1 MVKECME
8 ALADTLFEG
17 KEGQQLKQKVRQIP
31 LSSTTTTRRAEL
43 LSEDVQSQLDSAIQ
57 SAPCIALA
65 ADESTDVSDN
75 AQLLVYVRFYNEETK
90 TFVEDILGVTA
101 LKTHTRGED
110 IYLAIKEMLT
120 QRRIDVKNVVSIT
133 TDGAPSMMGREKG
146 AVSRLKEDNPE
157 LLSYHC
163 IIHLSVL
170 CSTLSEHHAEVMNTI
185 TKLVNF
191 LRASSAHQHRLL
203 REFLAEVDAPAND
216 LLLHSNV
223 RWLSKGKV
231 LARFWKIRNEIKDF
245 LAQQKSHKA
254 QVFLQ
259 FLEEESNMDTLA
271 FLVDITG
278 HLNDLNLKLQG
289 KDNSVCDLVAAV
301 QSFQRKLDI
310 LKMDLEQDCTHFP
323 SMKEIQDSNITAHS
337 DFIQKLIENFKAHFD
352 GFSLGDQLMLFVR
365 SPFLVKNVI
374 SFSKEA
380 VHMYKWA
387 NAQALQMELLDL
399 QADVV
404 LREQCESSDPVTFW
418 LQTVP
423 KAKFPVLHKVDVYT
437 LTMFGSTY
445 CCESAFS
452 TLNIIKNKYRSQLTN
467 DRVHACLRIAL
478 TPFLPRF
485 KRLAASANANFSH

>member
-1 MVKECME
+1 
-8 ALADTLFEG
+8 
-17 KEGQQLKQKVRQIP
+17 
-31 LSSTTTTRRAEL
+31 
-43 LSEDVQSQLDSAIQ
+43 
-57 SAPCIALA
+57 
-65 ADESTDVSDN
+65 
-75 AQLLVYVRFYNEETK
+75 
-90 TFVEDILGVTA
+90 
-101 LKTHTRGED
+101 
-110 IYLAIKEMLT
+110 
-120 QRRIDVKNVVSIT
+120 
-133 TDGAPSMMGREKG
+133 
-146 AVSRLKEDNPE
+146 
-157 LLSYHC
+157 
-163 IIHLSVL
+163 
-170 CSTLSEHHAEVMNTI
+170 MNTI

-231 LARFWKIRNEIKDF
+231 LARFWKLRKEIKDF
-245 LAQQKSHKA
+245 LAQQKNHKA
-254 QVFLQ
+254 HVFLH
-259 FLEEESNMDTLA
+259 FLEEERNMDTLA

-301 QSFQRKLDI
+301 HAFQRKLDI

-323 SMKEIQDSNITAHS
+323 SMKEIQEINVTAHS
-337 DFIQKLIENFKAHFD
+337 DFIQKLIENFKARFD
-352 GFSLGDQLMLFVR
+352 GFPLGDQLMLFVR
-365 SPFLVKNVI
+365 SPFFVKNVI

-380 VHMYKWA
+380 VHMYKWVY
-387 NAQALQMELLDL
+387 AQALQMELLDL

-423 KAKFPVLHKVDVYT
+423 KAKFPVLSKVAVYT

-445 CCESAFS
+445 SCESAFS

-467 DRVHACLRIAL
+467 DHVHGCLRIAL

-485 KRLAASANANFSH
+485 KRLAASAHANFSH